1 LDKTEV
7 LLEKGNVQLGNQF
20 VNMDELN
27 IFVIETE
34 LQYLAFVAIKN
45 VSTSKYS
52 IIFTTSNR
60 VYARLCDEGID
71 CTLISRES
79 RGWFGRLSKIRSNLA
94 FYKEK
99 IIELNS
105 EFSAI
110 NLHFPR
116 IDNIYNNIVI
126 NYLKHHF
133 QETKINVRLI
143 PDGAINI
150 FSCSLS
156 DSKIEKQKRWINN
169 IGFRLT
175 KGLEYYPY
183 CGDEL
188 GADADIV
195 DRIYCFEGI
204 QTGYPKHKLSMINL
218 PISCDGNKKSGNSV
232 LVIGQ
237 NFLQLNTASVE
248 YVERV
253 SEAIYGLIRN
263 ISSGQADYA
272 PHPRSNFNEFGRG
285 EYGYVEN
292 DYLCIE
298 EKIAEGGYEH
308 VISCYSSAL
317 INSKIMFGDNIKTY
331 SIGLDCFPFQS
342 SSQREKLINAYK
354 SLGIEVVEVG
364 QQ

>member
-1 LDKTEV
+1 M
-7 LLEKGNVQLGNQF
+7 LEKGNVQLGNQL

-34 LQYLAFVAIKN
+34 LQYLAFLAIKN
-45 VSTSKYS
+45 ISISKYS
-52 IIFTTSNR
+52 IIFTTSDR

-79 RGWFGRLSKIRSNLA
+79 RGWFGRLSRIRSNLT
-94 FYKEK
+94 FYKGK
-99 IIELNS
+99 ILELNS

-116 IDNIYNNIVI
+116 IDNVYNNIAI

-150 FSCSLS
+150 FSSNLS
-156 DSKIEKQKRWINN
+156 VSKIEKQKRWMNN
-169 IGFRLT
+169 IGFRLI

-183 CGDEL
+183 SGDEL
-188 GADADIV
+188 GADAEVV
-195 DRIYCFEGI
+195 DRIYCFEGV
-204 QTGYPKHKLSMINL
+204 QTSYPTHKLYMINL
-218 PISCDGNKKSGNSV
+218 PISCDTNKKSGNSV

-237 NFLQLNTASVE
+237 NFLQLNTASEE
-248 YVERV
+248 YVENV
-253 SEAIYGLIRN
+253 SEAIYGLIRH

-272 PHPRSNFNEFGRG
+272 PHPRSSFNEFGRA
-285 EYGYVEN
+285 EYKIVEN

-331 SIGLDCFPFQS
+331 SVGLDCFPFKS
-342 SSQREKLINAYK
+342 STQREKLINAYLG
-354 SLGIEVVEVG
+354 LGIEVVEVG
-364 QQ
+364 LR

>member
-1 LDKTEV
+1 M
-7 LLEKGNVQLGNQF
+7 GNQL

-34 LQYLAFVAIKN
+34 LQYLAFLAIKN
-45 VSTSKYS
+45 ISISKYS
-52 IIFTTSNR
+52 IIFTTSDR

-79 RGWFGRLSKIRSNLA
+79 RGWFGRLSRIRSNLT
-94 FYKEK
+94 FYKGK
-99 IIELNS
+99 ILELNS

-116 IDNIYNNIVI
+116 IDNVYNNIAI

-150 FSCSLS
+150 FSSNLS
-156 DSKIEKQKRWINN
+156 VSKIEKQKRWMNN
-169 IGFRLT
+169 IGFRLI

-183 CGDEL
+183 SGDEL
-188 GADADIV
+188 GADAEVV
-195 DRIYCFEGI
+195 DRIYCFEGV
-204 QTGYPKHKLSMINL
+204 QTGYPTHKLYMINL
-218 PISCDGNKKSGNSV
+218 PISCDTNKKSGNSV

-237 NFLQLNTASVE
+237 NFLQLNTASEE
-248 YVERV
+248 YVENV
-253 SEAIYGLIRN
+253 SEAIYGLIRH

-272 PHPRSNFNEFGRG
+272 PHPRSSFNEFGRA
-285 EYGYVEN
+285 EYKIVEN

-331 SIGLDCFPFQS
+331 SVGLDCFPFKS
-342 SSQREKLINAYK
+342 STQREKLINAYLG
-354 SLGIEVVEVG
+354 LGIEVVEVG
-364 QQ
+364 LR